1 MTRITY
7 WLLLLTMACT
17 ASSRAD
23 TIVLKA
29 AHYLDVDAG
38 KLVSPAEILI
48 DGERIVDIGIAVSH
62 PAGARLINL
71 GSRTL
76 LPGLIDAHVHL
87 FLHPG
92 AQDLQT
98 LQEPVPARTISALAA
113 ARDDVMAGFTAERDM
128 GSEGA
133 TSADSAVRN
142 AINAGLYPGPRL
154 RVSGNAID
162 ILGGHEDAIAFN
174 PAAHVPSN
182 ADYANTAD
190 ELLRVMRQQHK
201 DGSDF
206 AKIYQT
212 GPDEIRDGTLH
223 TPYQYSIAQL
233 KAAVEEATRMGTN
246 VAVHATGEPG
256 TGYAAQA
263 GVASIDHAIQLSDA
277 TMELMKKKRIFAVP
291 TLQWYE
297 YYGNHSAT
305 AAANAAATQVYEYK
319 LREFAKQIKAGVP
332 FAVGSDVGPF
342 AHGTQAREFE
352 IMVANGMTP
361 IAVLQADLL
370 NGAQL
375 LGWQGEIGQL
385 KKGYYADII
394 AVDENPLVDI
404 ATLKKVSFVMKGGAV
419 LREAVQ

>member
-142 AINAGLYPGPRL
+142 AINAGLYPGP
-154 RVSGNAID
+154 AMK
-162 ILGGHEDAIAFN
+162 
-174 PAAHVPSN
+174 
-182 ADYANTAD
+182 
-190 ELLRVMRQQHK
+190 MRSPLTQPRTCHRMR
-201 DGSDF
+201 
-206 AKIYQT
+206 ITQT
-212 GPDEIRDGTLH
+212 
-223 TPYQYSIAQL
+223 Q
-233 KAAVEEATRMGTN
+233 
-246 VAVHATGEPG
+246 
-256 TGYAAQA
+256 
-263 GVASIDHAIQLSDA
+263 
-277 TMELMKKKRIFAVP
+277 P
-291 TLQWYE
+291 T
-297 YYGNHSAT
+297 
-305 AAANAAATQVYEYK
+305 
-319 LREFAKQIKAGVP
+319 
-332 FAVGSDVGPF
+332 
-342 AHGTQAREFE
+342 
-352 IMVANGMTP
+352 
-361 IAVLQADLL
+361 
-370 NGAQL
+370 
-375 LGWQGEIGQL
+375 
-385 KKGYYADII
+385 
-394 AVDENPLVDI
+394 
-404 ATLKKVSFVMKGGAV
+404 SFCV
-419 LREAVQ
+419 